1 MKQAFLEHINVT
13 VSDPE
18 ATAQRL
24 CDLFGWTI
32 RWSGASIY
40 GGETYHVGGDDS
52 YLAIY
57 KTPHDIQENLNTY
70 QVLGGLNHVGIVVED
85 IDEIEE
91 RVKKMGFQPHSH
103 ADYEPGRRFYFEDSD
118 KIDFEIVSYSN

>member
-40 GGETYHVGGDDS
+40 GGETYHVGGDVS

-57 KTPHDIQENLNTY
+57 KNPDELEPNAKTH

-91 RVKKMGFQPHSH
+91 RVKKIGFQPHSH
-103 ADYEPGRRFYFEDSD
+103 ADYEPGRRFYFKDDDE
-118 KIDFEIVSYSN
+118 IDFEIVSYTI